1 MAEDDTGDDAGH
13 ELDAL
18 RAQNQALETSLRE
31 LREGS
36 DRRIIQAEL
45 RHEATRRGM
54 IDLDGLKLIDSD
66 AIRIDPDGTVHGVAP
81 AMTKLRRDKPWLFG
95 AANSSSVAGVPE
107 TAPSRTKLATEMT
120 LAEWRAARAA
130 LLRRS

>member
-1 MAEDDTGDDAGH
+1 MADDDRVDDAGR
-13 ELDAL
+13 EVDAL

-54 IDLDGLKLIDSD
+54 IDLDGLKLVDSGAVSID
-66 AIRIDPDGTVHGVAP
+66 ADGVVHGA
-81 AMTKLRRDKPWLFG
+81 ATTMTKLRRDKPWLFG
-95 AANSSSVAGVPE
+95 SANSSSVAGVPE
-107 TAPSRTKLATEMT
+107 SAPSRTKLATEMT
-120 LAEWRAARAA
+120 LVEWRAARAA

>member
-1 MAEDDTGDDAGH
+1 MADEDSVDDAAR
-13 ELDAL
+13 EVDAL
-18 RAQNQALETSLRE
+18 RAQNQALEASLRA

-36 DRRIIQAEL
+36 DRRIILAEL

-54 IDLDGLKLIDSD
+54 IDLDGLKLVDSD
-66 AIRIDPDGTVHGVAP
+66 AVSIDADGTVHGVGSV
-81 AMTKLRRDKPWLFG
+81 MTKLRRDKPWLFG
-95 AANSSSVAGVPE
+95 SANSSSVAGVPE
-107 TAPSRTKLATEMT
+107 AAPSRTKLATEMT

>member
-1 MAEDDTGDDAGH
+1 MADEDTVDEAAR
-13 ELDAL
+13 ELEAL

-36 DRRIIQAEL
+36 DRRIILAEL

-54 IDLDGLKLIDSD
+54 IDLDGLKLADSD
-66 AIRIDPDGTVHGVAP
+66 AVTIDADGVVHGVASVL
-81 AMTKLRRDKPWLFG
+81 TKLRRDKPWLFG
-95 AANSSSVAGVPE
+95 PANSSSVAGVPDA
-107 TAPSRTKLATEMT
+107 APVRTKLATEMT